1 MMLSASHL
9 LSLFDFAACKGLSVA
24 TLQRLLDT
32 PDADLHDPQ
41 GRVTVAEYIRVWEAM
56 IAQGNDPH
64 LGLHFGYFLNLKGL
78 GLIYQISL
86 ATSSIEQAMGLL
98 SDYLASS
105 FPVVSVQTALSGAQ
119 VVISL
124 HSTLPDTPAT
134 RHLLDSVLVL
144 MAREIGIMIDGTV
157 AEIQLPY
164 EQLDA
169 YRRLCTSPVVSSDG
183 HRLRLDARQLA
194 GPINRRRLT
203 NIEALLPL
211 FLQLTSQ
218 PPAPSA
224 PFAEQVRRMTLSLC
238 APELPQLDQ
247 VVAQFALSHRTFQR
261 RLTDEG
267 TSFRAIADELK
278 RQMAGHLERGKTL
291 ATQDIAYILG
301 YSASSA
307 YLHAAR
313 KWRNQSGHRATKS
326 PYQEAGAGL

>member
-1 MMLSASHL
+1 MTLLASHL
-9 LSLFDFAACKGLSVA
+9 LNLFDFAACKGVSVSS
-24 TLQRLLDT
+24 LQRLLDT

-41 GRVTVAEYIRVWEAM
+41 GRVSVADYMRVWEALLS
-56 IAQGNDPH
+56 QGNDPH

-98 SDYLASS
+98 SDYLKSS
-105 FPVVSVQTALSGAQ
+105 FPVVSVLTEIRDAN
-119 VVISL
+119 VYISL
-124 HSTLPDTPAT
+124 HSPLPDTPAT
-134 RHLLDSVLVL
+134 RQLLDSVLVL
-144 MAREIGIMIDGTV
+144 MAREIGIMIDGNV

-169 YRRLCTSPVVSSDG
+169 YRRLAASPVVASDG
-183 HRLRLDARQLA
+183 YRIRLEARQLA
-194 GPINRRRLT
+194 GSINRRRLK
-203 NIEALLPL
+203 NIEALLPV
-211 FLQLTSQ
+211 FLQLTS
-218 PPAPSA
+218 PTPAADA
-224 PFAEQVRRMTLSLC
+224 PFADQVRQMTLSLC

-247 VVAQFALSHRTFQR
+247 VVAQFAMSHRTFQR

-267 TSFRAIADELK
+267 TSFRAIADALK
-278 RQMAGHLERGKTL
+278 RQLAGHLERGKAL

-313 KWRNQSGHRATKS
+313 KWRNQPHHPATKS